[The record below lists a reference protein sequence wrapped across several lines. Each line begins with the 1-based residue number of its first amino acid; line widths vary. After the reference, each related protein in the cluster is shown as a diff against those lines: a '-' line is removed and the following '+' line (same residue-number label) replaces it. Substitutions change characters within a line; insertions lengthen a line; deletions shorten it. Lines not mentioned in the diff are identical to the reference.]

1 MFMLIQ
7 CLVNAQDINGFLST
21 NTTWSLSDESTMVG
35 SLTLHNEDNTTAF
48 LITHIVFQSFAS
60 IIKSWSFLSFMETGN
75 NEYVL
80 SIVLS
85 GNNEYG
91 EVVWAAN
98 GDKPVSSNGILELQ
112 PDGNLVLSDSI
123 NGGSLASY
131 RRTIW
136 SMNTGAKG
144 VTGMR
149 LLGAVCRIMVN
160 YHRFKRFQWM
170 IEFKIYTFS

>member
-1 MFMLIQ
+1 MTDGSIRFRCRLICTLSFMFMLIQ
-7 CLVNAQDINGFLST
+7 CLVNAQDMNGFLST

-35 SLTLHNEDNTTAF
+35 SLTLNNEDNATAF

-60 IIKSWSFLSFMETGN
+60 GIKSWSFLSFMKMRN
-75 NEYVL
+75 NEYVM

-85 GNNEYG
+85 GSFKKQYG

-123 NGGSLASY
+123 NGGSSASY
-131 RRTIW
+131 RRTI
-136 SMNTGAKG
+136 
-144 VTGMR
+144 
-149 LLGAVCRIMVN
+149 
-160 YHRFKRFQWM
+160 
-170 IEFKIYTFS
+170 